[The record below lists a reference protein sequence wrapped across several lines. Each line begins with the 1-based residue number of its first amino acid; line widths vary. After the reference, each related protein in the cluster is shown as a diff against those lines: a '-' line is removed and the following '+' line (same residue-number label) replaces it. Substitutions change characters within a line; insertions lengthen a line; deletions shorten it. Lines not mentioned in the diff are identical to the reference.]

1 MKKNSCI
8 LALFF
13 NLKKIVIF
21 ALVAIISCGGNDIPI
36 EESNINTEL
45 TTTTTSQPTTTT
57 LIEEITTYVDF
68 PRRGIIKTSYNKEIP
83 SELVS
88 DHKTSDT
95 RNYENTFYPYESDAA
110 TYSINYLK
118 LNENRLSCA
127 NVINSEIQNIIQ
139 KEIGRWED
147 SSSYYTK
154 EDAEADGLMYVNYLE
169 LSYNLVELGEVFSI
183 IYFWH
188 SYSTGAAHP
197 ITHPIAMSYD
207 LKSCEKINVRNIFDT
222 SSEEYLNVLDIEIVK
237 QLCAPLSVEKE
248 ACRYVEDYAYYK
260 KFLQDNKDSDI
271 FSSSTTQFAVGQYGL
286 FVQFWEYD
294 FYYASGSE
302 LILIPWLVI
311 EDVLDIDGV
320 YTNSFMRAYC
330 VYDTYEFT
338 EYEPMWT
345 WICED

>member
-1 MKKNSCI
+1 MKRYLI
-8 LALFF
+8 LLLLLSF
-13 NLKKIVIF
+13 
-21 ALVAIISCGGNDIPI
+21 CGGSAEVIDETAFV
-36 EESNINTEL
+36 EEIL
-45 TTTTTSQPTTTT
+45 TTTSTSTTTT
-57 LIEEITTYVDF
+57 LLENMTTYVDF

-188 SYSTGAAHP
+188 SYCLLYTSPSPRDLSTSRMP
-197 ITHPIAMSYD
+197 
-207 LKSCEKINVRNIFDT
+207 
-222 SSEEYLNVLDIEIVK
+222 SS
-237 QLCAPLSVEKE
+237 A
-248 ACRYVEDYAYYK
+248 
-260 KFLQDNKDSDI
+260 
-271 FSSSTTQFAVGQYGL
+271 
-286 FVQFWEYD
+286 
-294 FYYASGSE
+294 
-302 LILIPWLVI
+302 
-311 EDVLDIDGV
+311 
-320 YTNSFMRAYC
+320 
-330 VYDTYEFT
+330 
-338 EYEPMWT
+338 
-345 WICED
+345 